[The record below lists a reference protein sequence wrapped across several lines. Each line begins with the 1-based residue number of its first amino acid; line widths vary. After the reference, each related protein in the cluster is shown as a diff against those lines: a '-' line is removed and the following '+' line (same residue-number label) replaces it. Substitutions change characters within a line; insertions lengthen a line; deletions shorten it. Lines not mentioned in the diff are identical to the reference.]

1 MTKAQEHWELIQRVD
16 RALDLI
22 ERWVVVME
30 RVPASPAGAR
40 KAPPATS
47 TGPAP
52 GCPDCDAPMKVRRRR
67 SDGEPF
73 WGCSEYPDC
82 TGIVNIGEE
91 PAPRQEQLFANDD
104 DLPF

>member
-1 MTKAQEHWELIQRVD
+1 VKDYLRRID
-16 RALDLI
+16 RALDLL

-30 RVPASPAGAR
+30 RAPAGTGAR
-40 KAPPATS
+40 KAPAGAAP

-52 GCPDCDAPMKVRRRR
+52 NCPDCDAPMKMRKRR

-73 WGCSEYPDC
+73 WGCSTFPDC
-82 TGIVNIGEE
+82 TGIVNVGEE
-91 PAPRQEQLFANDD
+91 PAQGSWVAALDNDD